1 MKYSE
6 YTSKPKFKGSAAFYT
21 VIACCLL
28 ALGGA
33 SWFAASRISRRSS
46 DGNNSPSQIPDSP
59 QSSAAESISE
69 PQATVSENV
78 GKSVSDEP
86 YSSKSDAAEPKTESK
101 LPKKVFTIPV
111 QGDII
116 KKYSDKELQ
125 FSATYGDM
133 RRHTGLDIACAD
145 GTAVSAC
152 SLTRLT
158 NQLSTMLYSACTSMD
173 AMMGRDISQISFVMG
188 ITPSLFSSCKGITL
202 FSSDSVSAVHCTMA
216 PGKREPPGCAFS
228 THSGGVFWPKRANL
242 FHRRKQ
248 FRRCDMPGTPSPTS
262 HCRGGRPCPPLPL
275 TPAPS

>member
-33 SWFAASRISRRSS
+33 SWFAASKISRRSS

-59 QSSAAESISE
+59 QSSAVESISE

-86 YSSKSDAAEPKTESK
+86 YSSKPDAAEPKTESK

-133 RRHTGLDIACAD
+133 RIL
-145 GTAVSAC
+145 AV
-152 SLTRLT
+152 
-158 NQLSTMLYSACTSMD
+158 
-173 AMMGRDISQISFVMG
+173 
-188 ITPSLFSSCKGITL
+188 FSSEPCALVHKARLCALSHFAYGERSAVPQKLGI
-202 FSSDSVSAVHCTMA
+202 SVFGVTYRKFAEQRSALTERCALQKRHCHSAVHIAFARNHKSHFVKQTV
-216 PGKREPPGCAFS
+216 KR
-228 THSGGVFWPKRANL
+228 TGG
-242 FHRRKQ
+242 
-248 FRRCDMPGTPSPTS
+248 
-262 HCRGGRPCPPLPL
+262 
-275 TPAPS
+275 